1 MVKSKEQLPAKSAAK
16 KKIKTLKKR
25 VPVKVVAKTS
35 VKVKAKKKMIEDDEI
50 DDLLLDNES
59 EEQVPLKKKTSPSH
73 DDSSGLNEVEEED
86 EEVKLTP
93 KIRVNKLAGRGG
105 VLPNDYVVAMRNKRS
120 SYVEDSADMVDDDD
134 ELEEDIDEDEAP
146 VVSEKKKAEAK
157 KDLQL
162 ETDEDDD
169 AMIIEAG
176 DGPDELADLLPPDE
190 IIAPDK
196 LKLDKSSARKELPE
210 QTELESGSEVDEHKA
225 RSVRIYKRIA
235 VGFSVLVF
243 IILLV
248 VLYFALVKATISIA
262 LNEQVINDQ
271 VVIAVYDRPQDF
283 SLPAKSVRGLVK
295 TVAVE
300 QSKLYQVSGHDVIGE
315 EVVGQITLYNKY
327 NKSQPLVASTRLLS
341 ASGKLYRLK
350 NSVTVPAGGQVVADV
365 YADQAK
371 PEMAVGAELF
381 TIPGLW
387 EGLQDKIYGQSLEG
401 AIKYQQ
407 KLRRII
413 AQDDIDKALADLKQ
427 VLKDK
432 VKADFDNTYNDY
444 DYKFYNLDELN
455 LKFAVSGKVG
465 EEKDQLPVSMSGTV
479 EVIAFNSDQA
489 QDLAKLSSAAKL
501 PAGQDLLN
509 LDTSNLKY
517 ELTKFDPN
525 MVMAEVNMTYDVKAR
540 ANNKNEIVDKNKII
554 GLSEDQLKQYLSNIK
569 DIRTYNI
576 EFYPAFIK
584 QVPRLT
590 DRIEVKVVE

>member
-35 VKVKAKKKMIEDDEI
+35 IKVKAKKKMIEDDEI

-59 EEQVPLKKKTSPSH
+59 EEQVPLKKKTLSSH
-73 DDSSGLNEVEEED
+73 DDSSDLNEVEEED
-86 EEVKLTP
+86 EEVRLTP

-146 VVSEKKKAEAK
+146 VVSEKKKTEAK

-162 ETDEDDD
+162 EADEDDD

-196 LKLDKSSARKELPE
+196 LKLDKSSARKELPG
-210 QTELESGSEVDEHKA
+210 QTELDAGSEVDEHKA

-350 NSVTVPAGGQVVADV
+350 NSVTVPAGGQVVADI

>member
-35 VKVKAKKKMIEDDEI
+35 IKVKAKKKMIEDDEI

-59 EEQVPLKKKTSPSH
+59 EEQVPLKKKTLSSH
-73 DDSSGLNEVEEED
+73 DDSSDLNEVEEED
-86 EEVKLTP
+86 EEVRLTP

-120 SYVEDSADMVDDDD
+120 SYVEDSTDMVDDDD

-146 VVSEKKKAEAK
+146 IVSEKKKTEAK

-162 ETDEDDD
+162 EADEDDD

-210 QTELESGSEVDEHKA
+210 QTELEGGSEVDEHKA

-350 NSVTVPAGGQVVADV
+350 NSVTVPAGGQVVADI

>member
-1 MVKSKEQLPAKSAAK
+1 MVKSKEQLSAKSAAK

-35 VKVKAKKKMIEDDEI
+35 VKVKAKKKMIGDDEI

-59 EEQVPLKKKTSPSH
+59 EEQVPFKKKTSPSH
-73 DDSSGLNEVEEED
+73 DESSGLNEVEEED
-86 EEVKLTP
+86 EEVRLTP

-120 SYVEDSADMVDDDD
+120 SYVEDSADMVDDD

-146 VVSEKKKAEAK
+146 VVSEKKKTEAK

-196 LKLDKSSARKELPE
+196 LKLDKSSARKELSE
-210 QTELESGSEVDEHKA
+210 ETEFESGSEVDEHKA

-295 TVAVE
+295 NVAVE

-525 MVMAEVNMTYDVKAR
+525 MVMAEVNMTYDIKAR

>member
-35 VKVKAKKKMIEDDEI
+35 IKVKAKKKMIEDDEI

-59 EEQVPLKKKTSPSH
+59 EEQVPLKKKTLSSH
-73 DDSSGLNEVEEED
+73 DDSSDLSEVEEED
-86 EEVKLTP
+86 EEVRLTP

-146 VVSEKKKAEAK
+146 VVSEKKKTEAK

-162 ETDEDDD
+162 EADEDDD

-196 LKLDKSSARKELPE
+196 LKLDKSSARKELPG
-210 QTELESGSEVDEHKA
+210 QTELDAGSEVDEHKA

-350 NSVTVPAGGQVVADV
+350 NSVTVPAGGQVVADI

-501 PAGQDLLN
+501 PAGQDLLD

>member
-35 VKVKAKKKMIEDDEI
+35 IKVKAKKKMIEDDEI

-59 EEQVPLKKKTSPSH
+59 EEQVPLKKKTLSSH
-73 DDSSGLNEVEEED
+73 DDSSDLNEVEEED
-86 EEVKLTP
+86 EEVRLTP

-146 VVSEKKKAEAK
+146 VVSEKKKTEAK

-162 ETDEDDD
+162 EADEDDD

-210 QTELESGSEVDEHKA
+210 QTELEGGSEVDEHKA

>member
-35 VKVKAKKKMIEDDEI
+35 IKVKAKKKMIEDDEI

-59 EEQVPLKKKTSPSH
+59 EEQVPLKKKTLSSH
-73 DDSSGLNEVEEED
+73 DDSSDLNEVEEED
-86 EEVKLTP
+86 EEVRLTP

-134 ELEEDIDEDEAP
+134 ELEEDVDEDEAP
-146 VVSEKKKAEAK
+146 VVSEKKKTEAK

-162 ETDEDDD
+162 EADEDDD

-196 LKLDKSSARKELPE
+196 LKLDKSSARKELPG
-210 QTELESGSEVDEHKA
+210 QTELDAGSEVDEHKA

-501 PAGQDLLN
+501 PAGQDLLD

>member
-35 VKVKAKKKMIEDDEI
+35 IKVKAKKKMIEDDEI

-59 EEQVPLKKKTSPSH
+59 EEQVPLKKKTLSSH
-73 DDSSGLNEVEEED
+73 DDSSDLNEVEEED
-86 EEVKLTP
+86 EEVRLTP

-146 VVSEKKKAEAK
+146 VVSEKKKTEAK

-162 ETDEDDD
+162 EADEDDD

-210 QTELESGSEVDEHKA
+210 QTELEGGSEVDEHKA

-465 EEKDQLPVSMSGTV
+465 EERDQLPVSMSGTV

>member
-35 VKVKAKKKMIEDDEI
+35 IKVKAKKKMIEDDEI

-59 EEQVPLKKKTSPSH
+59 EEQVPLKKKTLSSH
-73 DDSSGLNEVEEED
+73 NDSSDLNEVEEED
-86 EEVKLTP
+86 EEVRLTP

-146 VVSEKKKAEAK
+146 VVSEKKKTEAK

-162 ETDEDDD
+162 EADEDDD

-210 QTELESGSEVDEHKA
+210 QAELEGGSEVDEHKA

-350 NSVTVPAGGQVVADV
+350 NSVTVPAGGQVVADI

-525 MVMAEVNMTYDVKAR
+525 MVMAEEIGR
-540 ANNKNEIVDKNKII
+540 AHV
-554 GLSEDQLKQYLSNIK
+554 
-569 DIRTYNI
+569 
-576 EFYPAFIK
+576 
-584 QVPRLT
+584 
-590 DRIEVKVVE
+590 

>member
-35 VKVKAKKKMIEDDEI
+35 IKVKAKKKMIEDDEI

-59 EEQVPLKKKTSPSH
+59 EEQVPLKKKTLSSH
-73 DDSSGLNEVEEED
+73 DDSSDLNEVEEED
-86 EEVKLTP
+86 EEVRLTP

-146 VVSEKKKAEAK
+146 MVSEKKKTEAK

-162 ETDEDDD
+162 EADEDDD

-210 QTELESGSEVDEHKA
+210 QTELEGGSEVDEHKA

-350 NSVTVPAGGQVVADV
+350 NSVTVPAGGQVVADI

>member
-35 VKVKAKKKMIEDDEI
+35 IKVKAKKKMIEDDEI

-59 EEQVPLKKKTSPSH
+59 EEQVPLKKKTLSSH
-73 DDSSGLNEVEEED
+73 NDSSDLNEVEEED
-86 EEVKLTP
+86 EEVRLTP

-146 VVSEKKKAEAK
+146 VVSEKKKTEAK

-162 ETDEDDD
+162 EADEDDD

-196 LKLDKSSARKELPE
+196 LKLDKSSARKELPG
-210 QTELESGSEVDEHKA
+210 QTELDAGSEVDEHKA

-350 NSVTVPAGGQVVADV
+350 NSVTVPAGGQVVADI

-501 PAGQDLLN
+501 PAGQDLLD

>member
-73 DDSSGLNEVEEED
+73 DESSGLNEVEEED
-86 EEVKLTP
+86 EEVRLTP

-120 SYVEDSADMVDDDD
+120 SYVEDSADMVDDD
-134 ELEEDIDEDEAP
+134 ELEEDIDEDEAL
-146 VVSEKKKAEAK
+146 VVSEKKKTEAK

-196 LKLDKSSARKELPE
+196 LKLDKSSARKELSE
-210 QTELESGSEVDEHKA
+210 QTEFESGSEVDEHKA

-525 MVMAEVNMTYDVKAR
+525 MVMAEVNMTYDVKVR

>member
-1 MVKSKEQLPAKSAAK
+1 MVKSKEQLSAKSAAK

-73 DDSSGLNEVEEED
+73 DESSGLNEVEEED
-86 EEVKLTP
+86 EEVRLTP

-120 SYVEDSADMVDDDD
+120 SYVEDSADMVDDD
-134 ELEEDIDEDEAP
+134 ELEEDIDEDEAL
-146 VVSEKKKAEAK
+146 VVSEKKKTEAK

-196 LKLDKSSARKELPE
+196 LKLDKSSARKELSE
-210 QTELESGSEVDEHKA
+210 QTEFESGSEVDEHKA

-525 MVMAEVNMTYDVKAR
+525 MVMAEVNMTYDVKVR

>member
-35 VKVKAKKKMIEDDEI
+35 IKVKAKKKMIEDDEI

-73 DDSSGLNEVEEED
+73 DESSALSEVEEED
-86 EEVKLTP
+86 EEVRLTP
-93 KIRVNKLAGRGG
+93 KIRVNKLAGRGA

-120 SYVEDSADMVDDDD
+120 SYVEDSADILDDDD
-134 ELEEDIDEDEAP
+134 ELEEDTDEDELP
-146 VVSEKKKAEAK
+146 VVNEKKKTEAK

-162 ETDEDDD
+162 EADEDDD

-210 QTELESGSEVDEHKA
+210 QTELEGGSEVDEHKA

-444 DYKFYNLDELN
+444 DYKFYNLDEAT

-479 EVIAFNSDQA
+479 ELIAFSSDQA

>member
-35 VKVKAKKKMIEDDEI
+35 IKVKAKKKMIEDDEI

-59 EEQVPLKKKTSPSH
+59 EEQVPLKKKTLSSH
-73 DDSSGLNEVEEED
+73 NDSSDLNEVEEED
-86 EEVKLTP
+86 EEVRLTP

-120 SYVEDSADMVDDDD
+120 SYVEDGADMVDDDD
-134 ELEEDIDEDEAP
+134 ELEEDVDEDEAP
-146 VVSEKKKAEAK
+146 VVSEKKKTEAK

-162 ETDEDDD
+162 EADEDDD

-196 LKLDKSSARKELPE
+196 LKLDKSSARKELPG
-210 QTELESGSEVDEHKA
+210 QTELDAGSEVDEHKA

-350 NSVTVPAGGQVVADV
+350 NSVTVPAGGQVVADI

-387 EGLQDKIYGQSLEG
+387 EGLQDKIYGQSLER

-465 EEKDQLPVSMSGTV
+465 EERDQLPVSMSGTV

-501 PAGQDLLN
+501 PAGQDLLD

>member
-16 KKIKTLKKR
+16 KKIKALKKR

-35 VKVKAKKKMIEDDEI
+35 IKVKAKKKMIEDDEI

-59 EEQVPLKKKTSPSH
+59 EEQVPLKKKTLSSH
-73 DDSSGLNEVEEED
+73 DDSSDLNEVEEED
-86 EEVKLTP
+86 EEVRLTP

-146 VVSEKKKAEAK
+146 VVSEKKKTEAK

-162 ETDEDDD
+162 EADEDDD

-210 QTELESGSEVDEHKA
+210 QTELEGGSEVDEHKA

-350 NSVTVPAGGQVVADV
+350 NSVTVPAGGQVVADI

-501 PAGQDLLN
+501 PAGQDLLD

>member
-35 VKVKAKKKMIEDDEI
+35 IKVKAKKKMIEDDEI

-59 EEQVPLKKKTSPSH
+59 EEQVPLKKKTLSSH
-73 DDSSGLNEVEEED
+73 DDSSDLNEVEEED
-86 EEVKLTP
+86 EEVRLTP

-146 VVSEKKKAEAK
+146 VVSEKKKTEAK

-162 ETDEDDD
+162 EADEDDD

-210 QTELESGSEVDEHKA
+210 QTELEGGSEVDEHKA

-465 EEKDQLPVSMSGTV
+465 EERDQLTVSMSGTV

>member
-35 VKVKAKKKMIEDDEI
+35 IKVKAKKKMIEDDEI

-59 EEQVPLKKKTSPSH
+59 EEQVPLKKKTLSSH
-73 DDSSGLNEVEEED
+73 DDSSDLSEVEEED
-86 EEVKLTP
+86 EEVRLTP

-120 SYVEDSADMVDDDD
+120 SYVEDGADMVDDDD
-134 ELEEDIDEDEAP
+134 ELEEDVDEDEAP
-146 VVSEKKKAEAK
+146 VVSEKKKTEAK

-162 ETDEDDD
+162 EADEDDD

-210 QTELESGSEVDEHKA
+210 QTELEGGSEVDEHKA

-350 NSVTVPAGGQVVADV
+350 NSVTVPAGGQVVADI

-465 EEKDQLPVSMSGTV
+465 EERDQLPVSMSGTV

-501 PAGQDLLN
+501 PAGQDLLD

>member
-1 MVKSKEQLPAKSAAK
+1 MVKSKEQLSAKSAAK

-59 EEQVPLKKKTSPSH
+59 EEQVPFKKKTSPSY
-73 DDSSGLNEVEEED
+73 DESSGLNEVEEED

-134 ELEEDIDEDEAP
+134 ELEEDNDEDEAP
-146 VVSEKKKAEAK
+146 VVSEKKKTEAK

-455 LKFAVSGKVG
+455 LKFVVSGKVG
-465 EEKDQLPVSMSGTV
+465 EEKDQLPVSMSGMV

-501 PAGQDLLN
+501 PVGQDLLN

-525 MVMAEVNMTYDVKAR
+525 MVMAEVNMTYDVKVR

>member
-35 VKVKAKKKMIEDDEI
+35 IKVKAKKKMIEDDEI

-59 EEQVPLKKKTSPSH
+59 EEQVPLKKKTLSSH
-73 DDSSGLNEVEEED
+73 DDSSDLSEVEEED
-86 EEVKLTP
+86 EEVRLTP

-146 VVSEKKKAEAK
+146 VVSEKKKTEAK

-162 ETDEDDD
+162 EADEDDD

-196 LKLDKSSARKELPE
+196 LKLDKSSARKELPG
-210 QTELESGSEVDEHKA
+210 QTELDAGSEVDEHKA

-350 NSVTVPAGGQVVADV
+350 NSVTVPAGGQVVADI

>member
-35 VKVKAKKKMIEDDEI
+35 IKVKAKKKMIEDDEI

-59 EEQVPLKKKTSPSH
+59 EEQVPLKKKTLSSH
-73 DDSSGLNEVEEED
+73 DDSSDLSEVEEED
-86 EEVKLTP
+86 EEVRLTP

-146 VVSEKKKAEAK
+146 VVSEKKKTEAK

-162 ETDEDDD
+162 EADEDDD

-210 QTELESGSEVDEHKA
+210 QAELEGGSEVDEHKA

-350 NSVTVPAGGQVVADV
+350 NSVTVPAGGQVVADI

-465 EEKDQLPVSMSGTV
+465 EERDQLPVSMSGTV

>member
-35 VKVKAKKKMIEDDEI
+35 IKVKAKKKMIEDDEI

-59 EEQVPLKKKTSPSH
+59 EEQVPLKKKTLSSH
-73 DDSSGLNEVEEED
+73 NDSSDLNEVEEED
-86 EEVKLTP
+86 EEVRLTP

-120 SYVEDSADMVDDDD
+120 SYVEDGADMVDDDD
-134 ELEEDIDEDEAP
+134 ELEEDVDEDEAP
-146 VVSEKKKAEAK
+146 VVSEKKKTEAK

-162 ETDEDDD
+162 EADEDDD

-210 QTELESGSEVDEHKA
+210 QTELEGGSEVDEHKA

-350 NSVTVPAGGQVVADV
+350 NSVTVPAGGQVVADI

-501 PAGQDLLN
+501 PAGQDLLD

>member
-35 VKVKAKKKMIEDDEI
+35 IKVKAKKKMIEDDEI

-59 EEQVPLKKKTSPSH
+59 EEQVPLKKKTLSSH
-73 DDSSGLNEVEEED
+73 DDSSDLSEVEEED
-86 EEVKLTP
+86 EEVRLTP

-120 SYVEDSADMVDDDD
+120 SYVEDGADMVDDDD
-134 ELEEDIDEDEAP
+134 ELEEDVDEDEAP
-146 VVSEKKKAEAK
+146 VVSEKKKTEAK

-162 ETDEDDD
+162 EADEDDD

-196 LKLDKSSARKELPE
+196 LKLDKSSARKELPG
-210 QTELESGSEVDEHKA
+210 QTELDAGSEVDEHKA

-350 NSVTVPAGGQVVADV
+350 NSVTVPAGGQVVADI

-465 EEKDQLPVSMSGTV
+465 EERDQLPVSMSGTV

-501 PAGQDLLN
+501 PAGQDLLD

>member
-1 MVKSKEQLPAKSAAK
+1 MVKSKEQLSAKSAAK

-59 EEQVPLKKKTSPSH
+59 EEQVPFKKKTSPSY
-73 DDSSGLNEVEEED
+73 DESSGLNEVEEED

-134 ELEEDIDEDEAP
+134 ELEEDNDEDEAP
-146 VVSEKKKAEAK
+146 VVSEKKKTEAK

-525 MVMAEVNMTYDVKAR
+525 MVMAEVNMTYDVKVR

>member
-1 MVKSKEQLPAKSAAK
+1 MVKSKEQLSAKSAAK

-73 DDSSGLNEVEEED
+73 DESSGLNEVEEED
-86 EEVKLTP
+86 EEVRLTP

-120 SYVEDSADMVDDDD
+120 SYVEDSADMVDDD
-134 ELEEDIDEDEAP
+134 ELEEDIDEDEAL
-146 VVSEKKKAEAK
+146 VVSEKKKTEAK

-196 LKLDKSSARKELPE
+196 LKLDKSSARKELSE
-210 QTELESGSEVDEHKA
+210 QTEFESGSEVDEHKA

-525 MVMAEVNMTYDVKAR
+525 MVMAEVNMTYDIKAR

>member
-35 VKVKAKKKMIEDDEI
+35 IKVKAKKKMIEDDEI

-59 EEQVPLKKKTSPSH
+59 EEQVPLKKKTLSSH
-73 DDSSGLNEVEEED
+73 DDSSDLNEVEEED
-86 EEVKLTP
+86 EEVRLTP

-134 ELEEDIDEDEAP
+134 ELEEDVDEDEAP
-146 VVSEKKKAEAK
+146 VVSEKKKTEAK

-162 ETDEDDD
+162 EADEDDD

-210 QTELESGSEVDEHKA
+210 QTELEGGSEVDEHKA

-350 NSVTVPAGGQVVADV
+350 NSVTVPAGGQVVADI

>member
-35 VKVKAKKKMIEDDEI
+35 IKVKAKKKMIEDDEI

-59 EEQVPLKKKTSPSH
+59 EEQVPLKKKTLSSH
-73 DDSSGLNEVEEED
+73 DDSSDLNEVEEED
-86 EEVKLTP
+86 EEVRLTP

-120 SYVEDSADMVDDDD
+120 SYVEDGADMVDDDD

-146 VVSEKKKAEAK
+146 MVSEKKKTEAK

-162 ETDEDDD
+162 EADEDDD

-196 LKLDKSSARKELPE
+196 LKLDKSSARKELPG
-210 QTELESGSEVDEHKA
+210 QTELDAGSEVDEHKA

-350 NSVTVPAGGQVVADV
+350 NSVTVPAGGQVVADI

>member
-35 VKVKAKKKMIEDDEI
+35 IKVKAKKKMIEDDEI

-59 EEQVPLKKKTSPSH
+59 EEQVPLKKKTLSSH
-73 DDSSGLNEVEEED
+73 DDSSDLNEVEEED
-86 EEVKLTP
+86 EEVRLTP

-146 VVSEKKKAEAK
+146 VVSEKKKTEAK

-162 ETDEDDD
+162 EADEDDD

-210 QTELESGSEVDEHKA
+210 QTELEGGSEVDEHKA

-350 NSVTVPAGGQVVADV
+350 NSVTVPAGGQVVADI

-465 EEKDQLPVSMSGTV
+465 EERDQLPVSMSGTV

>member
-35 VKVKAKKKMIEDDEI
+35 IKVKAKKKMIEDDEI

-59 EEQVPLKKKTSPSH
+59 EEQVPLKKKTLSSH
-73 DDSSGLNEVEEED
+73 DDSSDLNEVEEDD
-86 EEVKLTP
+86 EEVRLTP

-146 VVSEKKKAEAK
+146 VVSEKKKTEAK

-162 ETDEDDD
+162 EADEDDD

-210 QTELESGSEVDEHKA
+210 QTELEGGSEVDEHKA

-465 EEKDQLPVSMSGTV
+465 EERDQLPVSMSGTV

>member
-35 VKVKAKKKMIEDDEI
+35 IKVKAKKKMIEDDEI

-59 EEQVPLKKKTSPSH
+59 EEQVPLKKKTLSSH
-73 DDSSGLNEVEEED
+73 NDSSDLNEVEEED
-86 EEVKLTP
+86 EEVRLTP

-120 SYVEDSADMVDDDD
+120 SYVEDGADMVDDDD
-134 ELEEDIDEDEAP
+134 ELEEDVDEDEAP
-146 VVSEKKKAEAK
+146 VVSEKKKTEAK

-162 ETDEDDD
+162 EADEDDD

-210 QTELESGSEVDEHKA
+210 QTELEGGSEVDEHKA

>member
-35 VKVKAKKKMIEDDEI
+35 IKVKAKKKMIEDDEI

-59 EEQVPLKKKTSPSH
+59 EEQVPLKKKTLSSH
-73 DDSSGLNEVEEED
+73 NDSSDLNEVEEED
-86 EEVKLTP
+86 EEVRLTP

-120 SYVEDSADMVDDDD
+120 SYVEDGADMVDDDD
-134 ELEEDIDEDEAP
+134 ELEEDVDEDEAP
-146 VVSEKKKAEAK
+146 VVSEKKKTEAK

-162 ETDEDDD
+162 EADEDDD

-210 QTELESGSEVDEHKA
+210 QTELEGGSEVDEHKA

-465 EEKDQLPVSMSGTV
+465 EERDQLPVSMSGTV

-501 PAGQDLLN
+501 PAGQDLLD

>member
-35 VKVKAKKKMIEDDEI
+35 IKVKAKKKMIEDDEI

-59 EEQVPLKKKTSPSH
+59 EEQVPLKKKTLSSH
-73 DDSSGLNEVEEED
+73 DDSSDLNEVEEED
-86 EEVKLTP
+86 EEVRLTP

-146 VVSEKKKAEAK
+146 VVSEKKKTEAK

-162 ETDEDDD
+162 EADEDDD

-210 QTELESGSEVDEHKA
+210 QTELEGGSEVDEHKA

-350 NSVTVPAGGQVVADV
+350 NSVTVPAGGQVVADI

-501 PAGQDLLN
+501 PAGQDLLD

>member
-35 VKVKAKKKMIEDDEI
+35 IKVKAKKKMIEDDEI

-59 EEQVPLKKKTSPSH
+59 EEQVPLKKKTLSSH
-73 DDSSGLNEVEEED
+73 NDSSDLNEVEEED
-86 EEVKLTP
+86 EEVRLTP

-134 ELEEDIDEDEAP
+134 ELEEDVDEDEAP
-146 VVSEKKKAEAK
+146 IVSEKKKTEAK

-162 ETDEDDD
+162 EADEDDD

-210 QTELESGSEVDEHKA
+210 QAELEGGSEVDEHKA

-350 NSVTVPAGGQVVADV
+350 NSVTVPAGGQVVADI

>member
-35 VKVKAKKKMIEDDEI
+35 IKVKAKKKMIEDDEI

-59 EEQVPLKKKTSPSH
+59 EEQVPLKKKTLSSH
-73 DDSSGLNEVEEED
+73 DDSSDLNEVEEED
-86 EEVKLTP
+86 EEVRLTP

-134 ELEEDIDEDEAP
+134 ELEEDVDEDEAP
-146 VVSEKKKAEAK
+146 VVSEKKKTEAK

-162 ETDEDDD
+162 EADEDDD

-210 QTELESGSEVDEHKA
+210 QTELEGGSEVDEHKA

-350 NSVTVPAGGQVVADV
+350 NSVTVPAGGQVVADI

-501 PAGQDLLN
+501 PAGQDLLD

>member
-35 VKVKAKKKMIEDDEI
+35 IKVKAKKKMIEDDEI

-59 EEQVPLKKKTSPSH
+59 EEQVPLKKKTLSSH
-73 DDSSGLNEVEEED
+73 DDSSDLNEVEEED
-86 EEVKLTP
+86 EEVRLTP

-134 ELEEDIDEDEAP
+134 ELEEDVDEDEAP
-146 VVSEKKKAEAK
+146 VVSEKKKTEAK

-162 ETDEDDD
+162 EADEDDD

-196 LKLDKSSARKELPE
+196 LKLDKSSARKELPG
-210 QTELESGSEVDEHKA
+210 QTELDAGSEVDEHKA

-350 NSVTVPAGGQVVADV
+350 NSVTVPAGGQVVADI

>member
-16 KKIKTLKKR
+16 KKIKALKKR

-35 VKVKAKKKMIEDDEI
+35 IKVKAKKKMIEDDEI

-59 EEQVPLKKKTSPSH
+59 EEQVPLKKKTLSSH
-73 DDSSGLNEVEEED
+73 DDSSDLSEVEEED
-86 EEVKLTP
+86 EEVRLTP

-146 VVSEKKKAEAK
+146 VVSEKKKTEAK

-162 ETDEDDD
+162 EADEDDD

-196 LKLDKSSARKELPE
+196 LKLDKSSARKELPG
-210 QTELESGSEVDEHKA
+210 QTELEGGSEVDEHKA

-350 NSVTVPAGGQVVADV
+350 NSVTVPAGGQVVADI

>member
-35 VKVKAKKKMIEDDEI
+35 IKVKAKKKMIEDDEI

-59 EEQVPLKKKTSPSH
+59 EEQVPLKKKTLSSH
-73 DDSSGLNEVEEED
+73 DDSSDLSEVEEED
-86 EEVKLTP
+86 EEVRLTP

-134 ELEEDIDEDEAP
+134 ELEEDVDEDEAP
-146 VVSEKKKAEAK
+146 VVSEKKKTEAK

-162 ETDEDDD
+162 EADEDDD

-210 QTELESGSEVDEHKA
+210 QAELEGGSEVDEHKA

-350 NSVTVPAGGQVVADV
+350 NSVTVPAGGQVVADI

-465 EEKDQLPVSMSGTV
+465 EERDQLPVSMSGTV

-501 PAGQDLLN
+501 PAGQDLLD